1 MGIINDHRKSNE
13 RYGIYQEPVKEE
25 TDTKSAK
32 ILDLTYMRKLIA
44 DVLKYHK
51 TQVPLKELKGFRR
64 WSYVQQWRLQNLLG
78 HVDTP
83 TFVFMLESA
92 HDWCV
97 DSRGAV
103 QPNGKW
109 ELLDFEIKV
118 EQVDK
123 SRNQVVGRERDGTPQ
138 TERIVEPVQ
147 YLVIGFQFVDVKGK
161 KDLQYEM
168 GRPKAY
174 SDQSITPDMLKE
186 ILANQGTKVIDKV
199 PEGQSD
205 QYKEVIEKQQ
215 VRISEQD
222 ASLLEMKEQ
231 MSTMHDMVAGLITE
245 LQTARN
251 SDIVEDKTPPKK
263 KAPVKKRGK

>member
-1 MGIINDHRKSNE
+1 MGIINEHRKTND
-13 RYGIYQEPVKEE
+13 RFGMYQEPVKEE
-25 TDTKSAK
+25 IDTKSQK
-32 ILDLTYMRKLIA
+32 ILDLTYMKKLIG

-51 TQVPLKELKGFRR
+51 TKVPLKELKGYRR

-83 TFVFMLESA
+83 TFVFMLESSV
-92 HDWCV
+92 DWCV
-97 DSRGAV
+97 DTRGAV

-123 SRNQVVGRERDGTPQ
+123 SRNQVVGRDRDGNVQ
-138 TERIVEPVQ
+138 TQKITEAVQ
-147 YLVIGFQFVDVKGK
+147 YLVIGFQFVDVKGN

-174 SDQSITPDMLKE
+174 SDQSITPDMLRE
-186 ILANQGTKVIDKV
+186 ILANQGTKVVDAAPDGQDDK
-199 PEGQSD
+199 
-205 QYKEVIEKQQ
+205 YKEVIEKQQ
-215 VRISEQD
+215 VRIAEQD

-231 MSTMHDMVAGLITE
+231 MSTMQDMVAGLITE

-251 SDIVEDKTPPKK
+251 SDIVEKTPTAKK
-263 KAPVKKRGK
+263 TPVKKRGK